1 MIQGHGDDTWRYTD
15 IRINFSSNI
24 YAHAD
29 LSELQ
34 AHLCR
39 NISLIGHYPEPEP
52 HALEA
57 MLARKHGIPADC
69 VLVTSGATE
78 AIYLIAQTFCQ
89 ALHYYST
96 GSLPTFSEYADAS
109 EMFGMQRQDTAL
121 SPQIRFQVSG
131 FRFQGARSLSPQ
143 PSAFSLQPSALSLQP
158 SAPDRD
164 TLLWLCNPNN
174 PTGRTL
180 PPADILNLCG
190 KAAITVIDQSYE
202 DYTLVPMLSAR
213 EAAQKPHLILV
224 HSLTKTYA
232 IPGLRIGYI
241 TAAPELIRLLR
252 HHVRPWSVN
261 ALAVAA
267 AKWLV
272 THDTRAIPHLNVYL
286 AETARLRQQLNALP
300 GIHVTNTDT
309 NFMLATIAQTT
320 AAALKDFLAVHHHIL
335 IRNASNF
342 KGLTPNHFRIAT
354 QRRDENRLLVS
365 AISQFIENFQR

>member
-109 EMFGMQRQDTAL
+109 EMFGMQRQDTA
-121 SPQIRFQVSG
+121 
-131 FRFQGARSLSPQ
+131 
-143 PSAFSLQPSALSLQP
+143 
-158 SAPDRD
+158 PDRD

-174 PTGRTL
+174 PTGRAL
-180 PPADILNLCG
+180 PPTDILNLCG

-354 QRRDENRLLVS
+354 QRRDENQLLVS

>member
-109 EMFGMQRQDTAL
+109 EMFGMQRQPSAL
-121 SPQIRFQVSG
+121 SH
-131 FRFQGARSLSPQ
+131 
-143 PSAFSLQPSALSLQP
+143 QPSALS
-158 SAPDRD
+158 RD

-174 PTGRTL
+174 PTGRAL

-272 THDTRAIPHLNVYL
+272 THDTRAIPHLNVCL

-354 QRRDENRLLVS
+354 QRRDENQLLVS

>member
-109 EMFGMQRQDTAL
+109 EMFGMQRQPSA
-121 SPQIRFQVSG
+121 
-131 FRFQGARSLSPQ
+131 LSPQ
-143 PSAFSLQPSALSLQP
+143 PSALSPLPSSIFHQPS

-174 PTGRTL
+174 PTGRAL
-180 PPADILNLCG
+180 PPTDILNLCG

-320 AAALKDFLAVHHHIL
+320 AAALKDFLAVRHHIL

-354 QRRDENRLLVS
+354 QRRDENQLLVS
-365 AISQFIENFQR
+365 AISQFIGNFQR

>member
-1 MIQGHGDDTWRYTD
+1 
-15 IRINFSSNI
+15 
-24 YAHAD
+24 
-29 LSELQ
+29 
-34 AHLCR
+34 
-39 NISLIGHYPEPEP
+39 
-52 HALEA
+52 
-57 MLARKHGIPADC
+57 
-69 VLVTSGATE
+69 
-78 AIYLIAQTFCQ
+78 
-89 ALHYYST
+89 
-96 GSLPTFSEYADAS
+96 
-109 EMFGMQRQDTAL
+109 MFGMQRQ
-121 SPQIRFQVSG
+121 
-131 FRFQGARSLSPQ
+131 
-143 PSAFSLQPSALSLQP
+143 PSALSHLPSSIFHQP
-158 SAPDRD
+158 SSAPDRD

-354 QRRDENRLLVS
+354 QRRDENQLLVS
-365 AISQFIENFQR
+365 AISQFIGNFQR